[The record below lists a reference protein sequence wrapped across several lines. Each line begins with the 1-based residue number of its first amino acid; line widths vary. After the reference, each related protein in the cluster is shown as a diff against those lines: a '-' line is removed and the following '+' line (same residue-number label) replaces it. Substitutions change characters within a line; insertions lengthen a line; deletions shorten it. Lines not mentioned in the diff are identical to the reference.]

1 MKRTQ
6 LFIIVGALIAAALG
20 IFSYKVTRLGYPV
33 VPNLDSDT
41 WTIEAKISFRGRGD
55 PVTLRLALP
64 HSEGP
69 FTVVDET
76 FVASGFGVETETEE
90 TGRRAVFERRAQD
103 GNAVIFYSAK
113 LVAVDQRYNGN
124 ANRPAP
130 EAISDYRRSERRRA
144 IQENAT
150 PLLVALD
157 SVLSEALEKSAGERS
172 FITQLARL
180 SADETDDRISTI
192 IEGGPPEIT
201 NVSDRLVFLLNAAG
215 TPARH
220 VQGIILNT
228 DTRQAPLETW
238 IEYWLD
244 GEWVSAKGT
253 TAEPLDDSRALPIV
267 YDRAPIVD
275 GDGFNRL
282 GVSWSVAR
290 NFESQL
296 SRAMERG
303 EEFAPWVNATSL
315 LSLPIDLQLVF
326 RVLLLIPLGA
336 LIIVILK
343 QVIGMPAFG
352 TFMPVLIA
360 LAFRETQLIT
370 GITLFV
376 GIVAVGLVLRAYFN
390 QLQLLLVPRLAAV
403 LIIVTFVMMFI
414 ALAGEA
420 MGVQTGLSISLF
432 PLVIIT
438 MTIERMSLTW
448 EEDGAQEAIKKAL
461 GSLAGAVPAYYILT
475 SEYIEHVA
483 IVFPELLLIVLAIVL
498 LLGRYTGYKL
508 TEFVRFKVLANEAP
522 R

>member
-124 ANRPAP
+124 AIRPAP

-475 SEYIEHVA
+475 SEYIEHIA